1 MSTIFF
7 ETELLK
13 IGDWS
18 ILRLPE
24 NASAQLP
31 SRGLALVEGMI
42 NGFHSKIVL
51 EPDGKGWPLV
61 SGLIL
66 ACAKPLVSVQ
76 VIQ

>member
-1 MSTIFF
+1 MRERRNVDNLF

-42 NGFHSKIVL
+42 NGFHS
-51 EPDGKGWPLV
+51 ENRP
-61 SGLIL
+61 
-66 ACAKPLVSVQ
+66 
-76 VIQ
+76 